1 MNKLAYFDRPILDIS
16 KTLMY
21 EFWYDYIKPK
31 YQDNAKL
38 CYMDT
43 DSFVIHIRT
52 EDFYEDVAN
61 NVKIWFDQSNYSE
74 YDDRTLLRGM
84 NKKEIR
90 FFKDELGRKIMKE
103 FLAFRPKTYSYLIDQ
118 ESKHKKAKG
127 TKECVINRRLQFN
140 NYKDGLL
147 NNKILIKSQQRFKSE
162 KHKVYTQ
169 KVDKIALSSNDNKRL
184 QTFDRTTTYP
194 YGTNAFKVC
203 ENEMLS
209 KNK

>member
-1 MNKLAYFDRPILDIS
+1 
-16 KTLMY
+16 
-21 EFWYDYIKPK
+21 
-31 YQDNAKL
+31 
-38 CYMDT
+38 
-43 DSFVIHIRT
+43 
-52 EDFYEDVAN
+52 
-61 NVKIWFDQSNYSE
+61 
-74 YDDRTLLRGM
+74 M

-118 ESKHKKAKG
+118 ESEHKKAKG
-127 TKECVINRRLQFN
+127 TKECVINWRLKFN

-147 NNKILIKSQQRFKSE
+147 NNKILLKSQQRFKSE
-162 KHKVYTQ
+162 KHKVYTE

-184 QTFDRTTTYP
+184 QTFDRTATYP

-209 KNK
+209 KNKWLILMIMQMKTKQNIIQSGRIFQISRIEY

>member
-1 MNKLAYFDRPILDIS
+1 MNKPVYFDMSILDIS

-21 EFWYDYIKPK
+21 ELWYDYIKPK

-103 FLAFRPKTYSYLIDQ
+103 FLAFRPKTYSYLINYDS
-118 ESKHKKAKG
+118 EHKKTKG
-127 TKECVINRRLQFN
+127 TKECVINRRLKFK

-147 NNKILIKSQQRFKSE
+147 NNKILLKSQQRFKSE
-162 KHKVYTQ
+162 KHKVYDE
-169 KVDKIALSSNDNKRL
+169 KVVRL
-184 QTFDRTTTYP
+184 
-194 YGTNAFKVC
+194 
-203 ENEMLS
+203 L
-209 KNK
+209 